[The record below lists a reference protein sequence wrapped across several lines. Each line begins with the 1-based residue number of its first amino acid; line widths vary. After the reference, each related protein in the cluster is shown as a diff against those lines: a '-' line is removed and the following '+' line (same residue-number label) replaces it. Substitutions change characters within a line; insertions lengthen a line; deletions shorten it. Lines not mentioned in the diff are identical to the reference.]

1 MFCRYNQCIREYLC
15 TYSFSMHAVISVYSI
30 SIGAAHN
37 LSLISPNK
45 NTIKRWAKDSN
56 RLFSKETI
64 QMANKHVKKC
74 LTSLVIRG
82 IQIKTSMR
90 YHFAP
95 TGMARIKKLD
105 INKCWQRH
113 GEFGT
118 LEHCC

>member
-1 MFCRYNQCIREYLC
+1 
-15 TYSFSMHAVISVYSI
+15 MHAVISIYSI

-74 LTSLVIRG
+74 LTSLVIREM
-82 IQIKTSMR
+82 KTKTRKSVM
-90 YHFAP
+90 
-95 TGMARIKKLD
+95 KKTMD
-105 INKCWQRH
+105 KNKSW
-113 GEFGT
+113 
-118 LEHCC
+118 